1 MTTFTYRQRWK
12 RWESNLKLAEY
23 VKTKSKFMCCHV
35 AAAYGVGSVRIPNG
49 IKKYSMQNAVPN
61 ALTLHT
67 RCLQLSPDWTKTCRD
82 LQNKLVAVYSWV
94 YPLSNTN
101 TCSLESLKKV
111 TGFLSF
117 CKYVSPLKPKDIQ
130 GSFFLKLTRLL
141 WPTLNQ
147 FTAAPILQI
156 LKGQILKNKKTKMSH
171 AVCWTSPRRTNL
183 ICKKCANPLP
193 SR

>member
-130 GSFFLKLTRLL
+130 GSFFQAHKTIMTD
-141 WPTLNQ
+141 TLPIYSSSN
-147 FTAAPILQI
+147 FTNIKRTDFKKQ
-156 LKGQILKNKKTKMSH
+156 KN
-171 AVCWTSPRRTNL
+171 
-183 ICKKCANPLP
+183 
-193 SR
+193 